1 MKAMSLGK
9 ALRMRRLMR
18 TGRVVIVAVD
28 HGNAAGVV
36 EGLEDPVEV
45 IKMAGQAGADGVLVT
60 PGILEQAIDA
70 VGDLAVILRI
80 DGCVSILGS
89 GPMELFS
96 TVEQAVRLGAD
107 GVVVNATIG
116 APHETA
122 ELEKVGTVASEA
134 RTWGVPLLAEM
145 LSQRMMDNHMDF
157 SANGDGGLPV
167 DIANEVSM
175 ASRIGVELGAD
186 AIKTRYP
193 GDPDSFRRIVKS
205 VGRPVLVAGGPRRD
219 TGLQSTLRLV
229 DEVLEAGASG
239 LVFGRLIWQ
248 NPEPMAML
256 RALTAMVH
264 DDATVAEATELA
276 ST

>member
-1 MKAMSLGK
+1 
-9 ALRMRRLMR
+9 
-18 TGRVVIVAVD
+18 
-28 HGNAAGVV
+28 
-36 EGLEDPVEV
+36 
-45 IKMAGQAGADGVLVT
+45 
-60 PGILEQAIDA
+60 
-70 VGDLAVILRI
+70 
-80 DGCVSILGS
+80 
-89 GPMELFS
+89 MELFS

-157 SANGDGGLPV
+157 SGNGDGGLPV

-239 LVFGRLIWQ
+239 LVFGPAYLAESRTHGDA
-248 NPEPMAML
+248 PAHL
-256 RALTAMVH
+256 RRWFMMTPQ
-264 DDATVAEATELA
+264 
-276 ST
+276 SRKRPS